1 MRTRKDDLISDEF
14 KPIIC
19 EKIKEA
25 RARYNY
31 SLEDLAK
38 ALNYKKNRQTLH
50 KYETGSLNI
59 PYDILVEICN
69 IFDIED
75 ISPEDVKASSK
86 EREKFEKK
94 LIKNYINSSRKD
106 KSLTPRTEKLINS
119 YKNASFEPVNNY
131 SDLRVRL
138 LDDSM
143 APVYLKNDKV
153 AIVKQDSY
161 ENGDDIAL
169 AIKNNVIAIRRLY
182 KYPKGIILQA
192 INPKYPTININ
203 VVSNDMIIG
212 KVVALTRE
220 IK

>member
-1 MRTRKDDLISDEF
+1 M
-14 KPIIC
+14 
-19 EKIKEA
+19 
-25 RARYNY
+25 
-31 SLEDLAK
+31 
-38 ALNYKKNRQTLH
+38 
-50 KYETGSLNI
+50 
-59 PYDILVEICN
+59 EICN

-75 ISPEDVKASSK
+75 ISPKDIKASSK

>member
-1 MRTRKDDLISDEF
+1 MRTRKEDLVSEEL

-19 EKIKEA
+19 EKIREA
-25 RARYNY
+25 RCRYNY

-38 ALNYKKNRQTLH
+38 SLNYKKNRQTLH
-50 KYETGSLNI
+50 KYETGALSI

-69 IFDIED
+69 IFDITD
-75 ISPEDVKASSK
+75 IDINSINSSK
-86 EREKFEKK
+86 SIKEKFEKK
-94 LIKNYINSSRKD
+94 LIKNYISNSRKD
-106 KSLTPRTEKLINS
+106 RLLTPRIEKLINS
-119 YKNASFEPVNNY
+119 YKNASFEPINAY
-131 SDLRVRL
+131 SDLRIKL

-143 APVYLKNDKV
+143 SPVYLRNDKV

-161 ENGDDIAL
+161 NNGDDVAL

-212 KVVALTRE
+212 KVIAVTRE
-220 IK
+220 VK

>member
-1 MRTRKDDLISDEF
+1 MRTRKEDLVSDEL

-25 RARYNY
+25 RCRYNY

-38 ALNYKKNRQTLH
+38 SLNYKKNRQTLH
-50 KYETGSLNI
+50 KYETGALSI

-69 IFDIED
+69 IFDITD
-75 ISPEDVKASSK
+75 IDINSINSSK
-86 EREKFEKK
+86 SIKEKFEKK
-94 LIKNYINSSRKD
+94 LIKNYISNSRKD
-106 KSLTPRTEKLINS
+106 RSLTPRIEKLINS
-119 YKNASFEPVNNY
+119 YKNASFEPINAY
-131 SDLRVRL
+131 SDLRIKL

-143 APVYLKNDKV
+143 SPVYLRNDKV

-161 ENGDDIAL
+161 NNGDDVAL

-212 KVVALTRE
+212 KVIVVTRE
-220 IK
+220 VK

>member
-1 MRTRKDDLISDEF
+1 MRTRKDDLISDEL

-25 RARYNY
+25 RTRYNY

-75 ISPEDVKASSK
+75 ISPEDIKASSK

-106 KSLTPRTEKLINS
+106 KSLTTRTEKLINS

>member
-1 MRTRKDDLISDEF
+1 MLF
-14 KPIIC
+14 
-19 EKIKEA
+19 
-25 RARYNY
+25 
-31 SLEDLAK
+31 
-38 ALNYKKNRQTLH
+38 ALKLF
-50 KYETGSLNI
+50 S
-59 PYDILVEICN
+59 
-69 IFDIED
+69 
-75 ISPEDVKASSK
+75 
-86 EREKFEKK
+86 KFEKK

>member
-1 MRTRKDDLISDEF
+1 MRTRKEDLVSDEL

-25 RARYNY
+25 RCRYNY

-38 ALNYKKNRQTLH
+38 SLNYKKNRQTLH
-50 KYETGSLNI
+50 KYETGALSI

-69 IFDIED
+69 IFDITD
-75 ISPEDVKASSK
+75 IDINSINSSK
-86 EREKFEKK
+86 SIKEKFEKK
-94 LIKNYINSSRKD
+94 LIKNYISNSRKD
-106 KSLTPRTEKLINS
+106 RSLTPRIEKLINS
-119 YKNASFEPVNNY
+119 YKNASFEPINAY
-131 SDLRVRL
+131 SDLRIKL

-143 APVYLKNDKV
+143 SPVYLRNDKV

-161 ENGDDIAL
+161 NNGDDVAL

-212 KVVALTRE
+212 KVIAVTRE
-220 IK
+220 VK